1 KKSTFVFLA
10 FLAVSQGILRQQL
23 EEGGLFEDYRR
34 KFSYKP
40 AAKFLPG
47 MSRVNEMYCLSPVS
61 LSLSLSLDKHVKTF
75 SVSYGS
81 GYAAGSPG
89 YDLIKISN
97 LYVEHQIF
105 SLTVTEE
112 AFLGFVPWDGIL
124 GLAFPGLSHE
134 GGTPI
139 FNNMW
144 NQDGVFMNG
153 AVSIEGSV
161 LILGGTDSSYYTG
174 SMQWIPL
181 YQATNFWNIQIQRC
195 AASVDSGT
203 SFIIGPSKD
212 INNING
218 WLGAFSDQYGDAA
231 VSYSNT
237 DLLPDISASGC
248 RTGFASGT
256 WILGEVFMQQ
266 FYAAFDFNNN
276 RVGFA
281 QAV

>member
-1 KKSTFVFLA
+1 SVKWFLIICFQITIKLPA
-10 FLAVSQGILRQQL
+10 RQQL

-47 MSRVNEMYCLSPVS
+47 MSRVWCYF
-61 LSLSLSLDKHVKTF
+61 TF
-75 SVSYGS
+75 SFDTLSTFWL
-81 GYAAGSPG
+81 P
-89 YDLIKISN
+89 N

-218 WLGAFSDQYGDAA
+218 WLGAFSDQYGD
-231 VSYSNT
+231 VSVLNVFNT